1 MFKLLKSALGKR
13 QNIPSIETNQE
24 EPVSG
29 MTRQEEVRFIELM
42 SYVNKPVILISN
54 EWEDLEVGFGVG
66 VEYITNNNTPV
77 LVVRSYITGEEF
89 ITFSKVFHYT
99 TQRFNALMQLDPFE
113 RWCLIQDHDESFNKP
128 RKQPILSSKKDILDK
143 LRLNGFF
150 MRIGKESPT
159 GNCSLRNLTKNA
171 LAIRVPDKVALG
183 LIPNKGKLFSVYLI
197 SKELENTFVNT
208 NPDFT
213 ESSCFENAITKE
225 AGSVLTIIFFVD
237 DFNEQREIIEVLN
250 DVILENHHYDK
261 REIKT
266 LWNQSEH
273 LWRNRY
279 SVDDQV
285 AQPEIGWGTIKVMFN
300 L

>member
-1 MFKLLKSALGKR
+1 MFEFLKHTLGKR
-13 QNIPSIETNQE
+13 QSIPSIETNQE

-42 SYVNKPVILISN
+42 TYVNKPVILIPN
-54 EWEDLEVGFGVG
+54 EWQDLEIGFGVG
-66 VEYITNNNTPV
+66 VEYITKNNTPV
-77 LVVRSYITGEEF
+77 LVVKSYITGEEF

-113 RWCLIQDHDESFNKP
+113 RWCLMQDHDESFNKP
-128 RKQPILSSKKDILDK
+128 RKQPILFSKKDIVDK

-159 GNCSLRNLTKNA
+159 GNCGLRNLVKNA
-171 LAIRVPDKVALG
+171 LAIRVPDKLASGV
-183 LIPNKGKLFSVYLI
+183 IPNKGKLFSVYLI
-197 SKELENTFVNT
+197 SNELENTFVNT

-213 ESSCFENAITKE
+213 ESSCFENAVSKDS
-225 AGSVLTIIFFVD
+225 GSVLTIIFFVK
-237 DFNEQREIIEVLN
+237 DFNEQREVIEVLN
-250 DVILENHHYDK
+250 DVILEPHHYNK
-261 REIKT
+261 HEIKS
-266 LWNQSEH
+266 LWSQSEQ

-279 SVDDQV
+279 NV
-285 AQPEIGWGTIKVMFN
+285 ANEVTQPEISWGTIKIMFN